1 MKITF
6 DNKMVLNHK
15 FKMVRRVLF
24 YSPIKI
30 NLEDRI
36 MYKNSYF
43 DIKIL
48 NSPYLFS
55 YISFLS
61 LIEV

>member
-24 YSPIKI
+24 YSPILMNVI
-30 NLEDRI
+30 
-36 MYKNSYF
+36 YYQHC
-43 DIKIL
+43 IL
-48 NSPYLFS
+48 F
-55 YISFLS
+55 IT
-61 LIEV
+61 